1 MDARRRDKLAFDQG
15 MPPRLSVL
23 VVSRDDGGKV
33 GT

>member
-1 MDARRRDKLAFDQG
+1 MDALRRDKLAFDQG
-15 MPPRLSVL
+15 MSARPSVP